1 MFSSTSIFYSVGV
14 KVLIQIAE
22 DTIVLLRKRAE
33 KEENPLFS
41 SLATSLEQ
49 KLNELKQYPDPD
61 DCRTG
66 YWSVIS
72 MLEKLWPE
80 SSISFSGNPFGAKPE
95 KLTVNLSENIFQTAE
110 KT

>member
-41 SLATSLEQ
+41 SLATLCFS
-49 KLNELKQYPDPD
+49 KQ
-61 DCRTG
+61 
-66 YWSVIS
+66 
-72 MLEKLWPE
+72 
-80 SSISFSGNPFGAKPE
+80 FGVGRRLA
-95 KLTVNLSENIFQTAE
+95 NDG
-110 KT
+110 